1 MPISHEFDYK
11 KVETLDEALNL
22 LAQYGDKAKIIAG
35 GTDLTVQIKEDI
47 VAPDFLI
54 DTKGLVE
61 LNKIEFSNNIL
72 KIGAGVTFSEIEESE
87 IIKEKFHILWEAA
100 GTVASVGV
108 RSRATVAGNICSAV
122 PSLDS
127 APALMVFD
135 AKINVQSSKDKRT
148 ISIQDWFTGPKRTSL
163 KSDEL
168 VTSITME
175 LPKEK
180 TASCYKKLGRYKG
193 EDLAQAGVGV
203 LVSENKKYK
212 VSFCAVG
219 PVPVR
224 ALKIENYLN
233 GKTLTDNVI
242 SEAQKLVEQEI
253 SPITD
258 IRASKEYR
266 TQMCKVMLERALQDA
281 IAVLSGGEMEYKA
294 II

>member
-11 KVETLDEALNL
+11 KVETLDEAVNL

-35 GTDLTVQIKEDI
+35 GTDLTVQIKENI
-47 VAPDFLI
+47 VAPDILI
-54 DTKGLVE
+54 DAKGLAE

-87 IIKEKFHILWEAA
+87 IIKEKFYILWEAA

-127 APALMVFD
+127 APALLVFD
-135 AKINVQSSKDKRT
+135 AKINVQNSKGKRT
-148 ISIQDWFTGPKRTSL
+148 ISIQDWFTGPKRTAL
-163 KSDEL
+163 ENDEML
-168 VTSITME
+168 TSITIE

-203 LVSENKKYK
+203 LVSESKKYK

-224 ALKIENYLN
+224 ASKIENYLN
-233 GKTLTDNVI
+233 GKNLTDDVI
-242 SEAQKLVEQEI
+242 LEAQKLVEQEI

-266 TQMCKVMLERALQDA
+266 TEMCKVMLERALQDA
-281 IAVLSGGEMEYKA
+281 TAVLSGGKMKYTA